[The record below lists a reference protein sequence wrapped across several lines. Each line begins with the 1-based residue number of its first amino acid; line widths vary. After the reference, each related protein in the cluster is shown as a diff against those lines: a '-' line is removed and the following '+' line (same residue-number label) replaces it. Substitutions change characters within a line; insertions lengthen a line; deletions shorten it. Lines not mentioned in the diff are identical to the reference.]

1 MSSISQLL
9 SSNDLIEQNVVQF
22 YCTGIWKYMYTAVI
36 IEILDNTISERVS
49 GSWKNWFSK
58 NDLLRSQNVSVGSQA
73 FY

>member
-9 SSNDLIEQNVVQF
+9 SSNDLIEQNVVRF